1 MDPPVPI
8 PNTVVKHIYAES
20 TWLETAWE
28 DRKLPVRKYLTG
40 EDVPMHIF
48 LGQDNIIWRSW

>member
-1 MDPPVPI
+1 
-8 PNTVVKHIYAES
+8 
-20 TWLETAWE
+20 
-28 DRKLPVRKYLTG
+28 LPVRKYLTG